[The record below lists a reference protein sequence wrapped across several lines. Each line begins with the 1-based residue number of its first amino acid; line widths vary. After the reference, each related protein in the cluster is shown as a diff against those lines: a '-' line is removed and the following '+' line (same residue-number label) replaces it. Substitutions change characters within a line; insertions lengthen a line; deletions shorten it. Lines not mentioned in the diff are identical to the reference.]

1 MADEPVID
9 IESPPIEDPGPWGQF
24 VGWWDALH
32 PVPKSVVV
40 LVAAILVA
48 WVIKRVILAR
58 LARMAAATDN
68 DLDDR
73 LVDFFRSFWAVI
85 MWFGTALLMLHIWG
99 VRITPLLAG
108 AGIAGIAI
116 ALAAKEILSDVL
128 SGVAL
133 IVDRPM
139 RVGDRVKIE
148 RIGRDWGGWGDV
160 VDVGLRR
167 TTVRNTDGVIVNYPN
182 SFLAGSV
189 ITNFSHED
197 HPVRVRIRFQV
208 DYHAD
213 LKAARTV
220 AEKSIARSDGVLPD
234 TADVVVRSV
243 WDTTRGHLL
252 AGVLMEGRYR
262 IEDVRNRTRIRSGVL
277 ENVMADLH
285 EAGIP
290 LPATRVQIANEG

>member
-1 MADEPVID
+1 MEDAW
-9 IESPPIEDPGPWGQF
+9 ESIAE
-24 VGWWDALH
+24 WWKDLS
-32 PVPKSVVV
+32 PVPQSLIV
-40 LVAAILVA
+40 LAGAILVA

-58 LARMAAATDN
+58 LTRMAAATDN

-73 LVDFFRSFWAVI
+73 LVDFFRSFWGVV
-85 MWFGTALLMLHIWG
+85 MWFGVALLMLHIWG
-99 VRITPLLAG
+99 VKITPLLAG

-182 SFLAGSV
+182 SFLAASV

-197 HPVRVRIRFQV
+197 EPLRVRIRFQV

-213 LKAARTV
+213 LKAVRAV
-220 AEKSIARSDGVLPD
+220 AEKAIARSESVLPD

-277 ENVMADLH
+277 ENVMADLK
-285 EAGIP
+285 EAEIP
-290 LPATRVQIANEG
+290 LPATRVRIANEG